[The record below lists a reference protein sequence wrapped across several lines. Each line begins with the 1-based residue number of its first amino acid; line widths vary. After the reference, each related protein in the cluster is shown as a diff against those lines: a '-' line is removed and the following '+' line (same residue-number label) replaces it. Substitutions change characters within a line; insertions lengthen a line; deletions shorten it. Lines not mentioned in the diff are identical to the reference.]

1 MNLEDQHHRL
11 KVALR
16 ANGLCADGSLRECL
30 ERLIETKKK
39 RKREGTNSSMTT
51 ILRMH
56 EKILCEKLQTLPS
69 TIVASIAQ
77 HLEVPFSGTPQEYEA
92 VSHELLNR

>member
-1 MNLEDQHHRL
+1 MNLEDQHDRL

-39 RKREGTNSSMTT
+39 RKRAGDSSMTT

-56 EKILCEKLQTLPS
+56 EQILSEKLQTLPS
-69 TIVASIAQ
+69 SIAASIAQ
-77 HLEVPFSGTPQEYEA
+77 HLEVPFSGNPQEYEA
-92 VSHELLNR
+92 VSHALLNR